1 MSQTNKKKIINDPI
15 YGFISIPN
23 AFFYELIEHAA
34 FQRLR
39 RILQLGL
46 THLVYP
52 GALHTRFH
60 HALGAMHLMQKAL
73 EVLRRKGVTIS
84 EEEEQA
90 VLAAILLHDIG
101 HGPYSHTLEHTLI
114 KGVSHEDISVQ
125 IMNYL
130 QTEFGDL
137 ISGAMRIFNNH
148 YNRPFLHQLVSGQ
161 LDMDRMDYLNRDS
174 FYTGVYE
181 GRIGSE
187 RIIEMLNVHKDN
199 LVVEYKGIYS
209 VEKFITSRR
218 LMYWQA
224 YMHKTVVAAEYM
236 LIKTLERAM
245 LLYRSGERLFAS
257 PALRF
262 FLENQIS
269 KRDFNGNPEVL
280 RNFLMLDDY
289 DIMGAIKVWTHH
301 EDRVLS
307 LLSRGIIQRK
317 LLKIQFL
324 QEPLSPE
331 RRSIEIE
338 LAANLLKLGHE
349 EAQWFVIDD
358 KLTNKAYD
366 TERDQIQILMPGGEE
381 TIPLPIASDNLNI
394 STLSKPVTKYV
405 LCYPSANL
413 IL

>member
-15 YGFISIPN
+15 YGFITIPD
-23 AFFYELIEHAA
+23 AFFFELIENAS

-60 HALGAMHLMQKAL
+60 HALGAMHLMQKSV
-73 EVLRRKGVTIS
+73 EVLRRKGVDIS
-84 EEEEQA
+84 PDEESA

-114 KGVSHEDISVQ
+114 KGVSHEDISAQ
-125 IMNYL
+125 IMQRL
-130 QTEFGDL
+130 AQHFGDP
-137 ISGAMRIFNNH
+137 IHRAIRIFNDQ
-148 YNRPFLHQLVSGQ
+148 YERPFLHQLVSGQ

-187 RIIEMLNVHKDN
+187 RIIEMLNVHNDN
-199 LVVEYKGIYS
+199 LVVEQKGIYS

-236 LIKTLERAM
+236 LIKTLERAK
-245 LLYRSGERLFAS
+245 YVIENGGELFGS
-257 PALRF
+257 PALQF
-262 FLENQIS
+262 FLQNNVS
-269 KRDFNGNPEVL
+269 KDDFVENPEVL
-280 RNFLMLDDY
+280 DNFLKLDDY
-289 DIMGAIKVWTHH
+289 DILGAIKVWMNH

-307 LLSRGIIQRK
+307 IFSRGIIERR
-317 LLKIQFL
+317 LLKIEFL
-324 QEPLSPE
+324 TEPPSAERLSL
-331 RRSIEIE
+331 EIDM
-338 LAANLLKLGHE
+338 AADTLNLSREDAKY
-349 EAQWFVIDD
+349 FVISDQ
-358 KLTNKAYD
+358 LTNKAYNS
-366 TERDQIQILMPGGEE
+366 ERDQIQILMSNGEI
-381 TIPLPIASDNLNI
+381 IPLTIASDNLNI
-394 STLSKPVTKYV
+394 STLSKPVTKYAI
-405 LCYPSANL
+405 CIPSASMK
-413 IL
+413 

>member
-15 YGFISIPN
+15 YGFITIPD
-23 AFFYELIEHAA
+23 AFFFELIEDAS

-60 HALGAMHLMQKAL
+60 HALGAMHLMQKSV
-73 EVLRRKGVTIS
+73 EVLRRKGVDIS
-84 EEEEQA
+84 PDEESA

-114 KGVSHEDISVQ
+114 KGISHEDISAQ
-125 IMNYL
+125 IMQRL
-130 QTEFGDL
+130 AQHFGDS
-137 ISGAMRIFNNH
+137 IHRAIRIFNDQ
-148 YNRPFLHQLVSGQ
+148 YERPFLHQLVSGQ

-187 RIIEMLNVHKDN
+187 RIIEMLNVHNDN
-199 LVVEYKGIYS
+199 LVVEQKGIYS

-236 LIKTLERAM
+236 LIKTLERAK
-245 LLYRSGERLFAS
+245 YVIENGGELFGS
-257 PALRF
+257 PALQF
-262 FLENQIS
+262 FLQNNVS
-269 KRDFNGNPEVL
+269 KDDFVENPEVL
-280 RNFLMLDDY
+280 DNFLKLDDY
-289 DIMGAIKVWTHH
+289 DILGAIKVWMNH

-307 LLSRGIIQRK
+307 IFSRGIIERR
-317 LLKIQFL
+317 LLKIEFL
-324 QEPLSPE
+324 TEPPSAERLSL
-331 RRSIEIE
+331 EIDM
-338 LAANLLKLGHE
+338 AADTLKLSRE
-349 EAQWFVIDD
+349 DAKWFVISDQ
-358 KLTNKAYD
+358 LTNKAYNS
-366 TERDQIQILMPGGEE
+366 ERDQIQILMSNGEI
-381 TIPLPIASDNLNI
+381 IPLTIASDNLNI
-394 STLSKPVTKYV
+394 STLSKPVTKYAI
-405 LCYPSANL
+405 CFPTASMK
-413 IL
+413 

>member
-15 YGFISIPN
+15 YGFITIPD
-23 AFFYELIEHAA
+23 AFFFELIEDAS

-60 HALGAMHLMQKAL
+60 HALGAMHLMQKSV
-73 EVLRRKGVTIS
+73 EVLRRKGVNIS
-84 EEEEQA
+84 PDEESA

-114 KGVSHEDISVQ
+114 KGISHEDISAQ
-125 IMNYL
+125 IMQRL
-130 QTEFGDL
+130 AQHFGDS
-137 ISGAMRIFNNH
+137 IHRAIRIFNDQ
-148 YNRPFLHQLVSGQ
+148 YERPFLHQLVSGQ

-199 LVVEYKGIYS
+199 LVVEQKGIYS

-236 LIKTLERAM
+236 LIKTLERAK
-245 LLYRSGERLFAS
+245 YVIEIGGELFGS
-257 PALRF
+257 PALQF
-262 FLENQIS
+262 FLQNNVS
-269 KRDFNGNPEVL
+269 KDDFVENPEVL
-280 RNFLMLDDY
+280 DNFLKLDDY
-289 DIMGAIKVWTHH
+289 DILGAIKVWTNH

-307 LLSRGIIQRK
+307 IFSRGIIERR
-317 LLKIQFL
+317 LLKIEFL
-324 QEPLSPE
+324 TEPPSAERLSL
-331 RRSIEIE
+331 EIDM
-338 LAANLLKLGHE
+338 AADTLNLSREDAK
-349 EAQWFVIDD
+349 WFVISDQ
-358 KLTNKAYD
+358 LTNKAYNS
-366 TERDQIQILMPGGEE
+366 ERDQIQILMSNGEI
-381 TIPLPIASDNLNI
+381 IPLTIASDNLNI
-394 STLSKPVTKYV
+394 STLSKPVTKYAI
-405 LCYPSANL
+405 CFPTASMK
-413 IL
+413 